1 MQLDRIANLLA
12 TGLSNSAV
20 ASIIGVSPARIS
32 QLLNESEELKQLV
45 AEKQAE
51 ISTKDQEEIGISA
64 KYLQAEHAL
73 IKQVTE
79 LAPFAELRDVVA
91 ALRVVAE
98 RQEKAKAR
106 MNPIVQQQPVLN
118 NVVQLY
124 LPQHAVDPNT
134 YAPTLASNKE
144 VIAIGNRSLTP
155 LSSQGVLGLFK
166 SLDTAE
172 RIPEDSASS
181 SAEGSSKQAIPALQ
195 GAA

>member
-20 ASIIGVSPARIS
+20 ASIVGLSPARIT
-32 QLLNESEELKQLV
+32 QLLNESETLKLLV
-45 AEKQAE
+45 EEKKASLAE
-51 ISTKDQEEIGISA
+51 KDQEEINISA

-73 IKQVTE
+73 IKQVVE
-79 LAPFAELRDVVA
+79 LAPFAELRDVTA

-124 LPQHAVDPNT
+124 LPSHAIST
-134 YAPTLASNKE
+134 ESYAPTLASNKE

-172 RIPEDSASS
+172 RVPEDSASE
-181 SAEGSSKQAIPALQ
+181 SAEASPAQAVLAF
-195 GAA
+195 